1 METIQKVVLNNGG
14 NEIHD
19 DLPFSTL
26 GLGIAA
32 TPKNGVCCFCQL
44 VVIHFFPKIKQ
55 FSNSVLSQAGQPA
68 AEDAAHGDQPFKL
81 STLEL
86 HWAMKQFVWR

>member
-1 METIQKVVLNNGG
+1 MRYTMIFLSRRWGY
-14 NEIHD
+14 
-19 DLPFSTL
+19 
-26 GLGIAA
+26 
-32 TPKNGVCCFCQL
+32 GVCCFCQL

-86 HWAMKQFVWR
+86 HCAMKQFVWR